1 MSENIEP
8 RELPHQLLMRR
19 YDIKV
24 NDLNPH
30 ARQLKKDLDK
40 TLQLVINKSKGGA
53 IKLTPLT
60 QQKIEA
66 YDRYICD
73 GVFEILEDED
83 NIDNKLVEEIKESAE
98 DKREEIVEKME
109 EMHEQAK
116 EEVIEEKTG
125 IEKELEKK
133 SNENNPVE
141 MQKET
146 TENSEEKPV
155 EPQEE
160 KSSVKIG
167 FWNWK

>member
-1 MSENIEP
+1 M
-8 RELPHQLLMRR
+8 
-19 YDIKV
+19 
-24 NDLNPH
+24 
-30 ARQLKKDLDK
+30 KK
-40 TLQLVINKSKGGA
+40 
-53 IKLTPLT
+53 
-60 QQKIEA
+60 
-66 YDRYICD
+66 
-73 GVFEILEDED
+73 
-83 NIDNKLVEEIKESAE
+83 
-98 DKREEIVEKME
+98 
-109 EMHEQAK
+109 
-116 EEVIEEKTG
+116 KTG